1 MATMSTSC
9 VTEIKSCI
17 NYKCKTP
24 SQLSNLH
31 SCETL
36 NDSKMA
42 PLVEQEKNN
51 GNDVLAAEHP
61 DDHYTSTETNSSENN
76 SDVHPDDEDSINK
89 LRNLP
94 LNDNSPNVNGSLSND
109 HRSLS
114 QLPLDYVC
122 SIKFPRRNARTI
134 NGMNK
139 LADSSV
145 NGNDKL
151 VFDGFYRCH
160 KCDFVGRNDDELHE
174 HALRHDPYE
183 CGSCGFLADSQDS
196 LQMHLRD
203 DHSDIPVSLW
213 DDHIL
218 FHETTVESSPKKTSK
233 VKPFEENI
241 DKPRKTPCKICNNFT
256 GNSKMEY
263 YAHLRD
269 VHSETGKLL
278 HCDLCPFIALYKHHL
293 EYHFRNHYG
302 SKPYKCDRCDYSC
315 VNRSML
321 NSHYKSHSD
330 VYQYSCK
337 NCSYMTKYL
346 HSLKMHLRKY
356 NHQPGRVLNPDGSVN
371 SNTIIDVH
379 GKRRGPK
386 SKKRKSDTDLVPE
399 GRESPKSKSSPSPPS
414 SSFNPHPSQNIRIMY
429 NPHIYNNYT
438 GNLYIRSGALEATNY
453 MLHSPPNI
461 GRYPFRCAYCEFVA
475 DSFEMYHYHMCSHV
489 NQDQSGNGGLK
500 NFPFIGP
507 PPSLNSLDFGTHFNT
522 EPFSRNIMNQSTVV
536 DRKNAGESRNKD
548 ATDKDTH
555 FQNFKS
561 TVNSF
566 ESPENSIVNPKES
579 SLNRRAIRRP
589 VSPFNDQQLPKRRY
603 QKRREN
609 RIKSN
614 TPSPNATLTVKE
626 EIFEAMNGSESPFAN
641 NPTDS
646 IPLDLSVKQMISPET
661 KSNETSSYRFQ
672 LPGGK
677 AMTTLGRS
685 SSASPQFGNGESKA
699 IAQKTNRRKGKA
711 FKLNQYTIESD
722 PVSDGIENELEKMS
736 VLYES
741 YYSNEAQGKPTFGAE
756 IKKSVPR
763 INFKPTLSTAKWDG
777 HNFLES
783 RQSEYEFVPQK
794 PPPPLTPPKL
804 ELVYKEPKQAA
815 QQANGRRAWERSND
829 SWCSSCCIDTGNA
842 FLLQLHSSYHTEGDP
857 FTCAKCG
864 LRCDDKV
871 RFNSHIISG
880 SRINGNCINAIEE
893 CES

>member
-1 MATMSTSC
+1 
-9 VTEIKSCI
+9 
-17 NYKCKTP
+17 
-24 SQLSNLH
+24 
-31 SCETL
+31 
-36 NDSKMA
+36 MA

-337 NCSYMTKYL
+337 IAIYAQRNL
-346 HSLKMHLRKY
+346 PSLKCIKKFKTP
-356 NHQPGRVLNPDGSVN
+356 QPGRVLNPDGSVN

-379 GKRRGPK
+379 
-386 SKKRKSDTDLVPE
+386 V
-399 GRESPKSKSSPSPPS
+399 RE
-414 SSFNPHPSQNIRIMY
+414 
-429 NPHIYNNYT
+429 
-438 GNLYIRSGALEATNY
+438 
-453 MLHSPPNI
+453 
-461 GRYPFRCAYCEFVA
+461 
-475 DSFEMYHYHMCSHV
+475 V
-489 NQDQSGNGGLK
+489 NHEKLG
-500 NFPFIGP
+500 
-507 PPSLNSLDFGTHFNT
+507 
-522 EPFSRNIMNQSTVV
+522 VV
-536 DRKNAGESRNKD
+536 
-548 ATDKDTH
+548 
-555 FQNFKS
+555 
-561 TVNSF
+561 
-566 ESPENSIVNPKES
+566 
-579 SLNRRAIRRP
+579 
-589 VSPFNDQQLPKRRY
+589 
-603 QKRREN
+603 
-609 RIKSN
+609 
-614 TPSPNATLTVKE
+614 
-626 EIFEAMNGSESPFAN
+626 
-641 NPTDS
+641 
-646 IPLDLSVKQMISPET
+646 
-661 KSNETSSYRFQ
+661 
-672 LPGGK
+672 
-677 AMTTLGRS
+677 S

-741 YYSNEAQGKPTFGAE
+741 YYSNEAQGKPTFGADLKL
-756 IKKSVPR
+756 KKR
-763 INFKPTLSTAKWDG
+763 GT
-777 HNFLES
+777 
-783 RQSEYEFVPQK
+783 R
-794 PPPPLTPPKL
+794 
-804 ELVYKEPKQAA
+804 
-815 QQANGRRAWERSND
+815 
-829 SWCSSCCIDTGNA
+829 
-842 FLLQLHSSYHTEGDP
+842 
-857 FTCAKCG
+857 
-864 LRCDDKV
+864 
-871 RFNSHIISG
+871 
-880 SRINGNCINAIEE
+880 
-893 CES
+893 